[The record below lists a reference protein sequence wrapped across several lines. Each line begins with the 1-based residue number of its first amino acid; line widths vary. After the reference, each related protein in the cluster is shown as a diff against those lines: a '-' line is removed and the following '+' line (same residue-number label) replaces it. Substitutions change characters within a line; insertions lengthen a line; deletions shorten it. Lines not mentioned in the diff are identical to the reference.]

1 VIAYITTFYPAVSHT
16 FILREVEALR
26 RRGVAIST
34 TGVRRA
40 SAADLLSEQDRR
52 AFETTHAL
60 LPPRW
65 GSVVGAQIFA
75 LLRHP
80 CAFVS
85 TLGLA
90 LKLARAGWRGPLWQV
105 FYFGEAIM
113 AWRHWRRMDVRHVH
127 AHFAAVPA
135 DVALLA
141 SHFGRAAGSG
151 PRSWSFTM
159 HGPIELWDVSWFG
172 LADKVRH
179 ADAVVCISD
188 FARSQLMALVEE
200 RHWSKLRVIHCGVDP
215 ARYAGVADPP
225 SGRPRILCVG
235 RLVPEKGQ
243 AVLLNALALLTKHGV
258 DAELELVGEGPS
270 REALEGLVTKLALGD
285 RVSFAGTI
293 GQDAIDA
300 HYEAA
305 SVFCLPS
312 FSEGVPVVLMEAMA
326 CRRPVVAT
334 AIAGIRELVDDGKS
348 GVLVSPGRT
357 DELARAL
364 ERLLRNPD
372 LCQQLGEAGRRHVAR
387 CYDIGS
393 SAGQLQELFGDL
405 RCEQSP
411 APANADRPTDQP
423 SPVPDTELARQTTPQ
438 SSTAPSLTAR

>member
-1 VIAYITTFYPAVSHT
+1 VIAYITTSYPAVSHT

-26 RRGVAIST
+26 RRGVAIT
-34 TGVRRA
+34 TTAVRRA

-52 AFETTHAL
+52 AFKTTHAL

-80 CAFVS
+80 RAFVS
-85 TLGLA
+85 TLRLA
-90 LKLARAGWRGPLWQV
+90 FKLTRPGWRGRVWQV
-105 FYFGEAIM
+105 FYFGEAVM
-113 AWRHWRRMDVRHVH
+113 AWRHWRRLDVRHVH

-135 DVALLA
+135 DVARLA
-141 SHFGRAAGSG
+141 SHFGRAAGCG

-243 AVLLNALALLTKHGV
+243 AVLLNALALLRKHGV

-270 REALEGLVTKLALGD
+270 REALEGLVTTLALGD
-285 RVSFAGTI
+285 RVCFAGAI

-348 GVLVSPGRT
+348 GILVSPGRT

-364 ERLLRNPD
+364 ERLLRNPA
-372 LCQQLGEAGRRHVAR
+372 LCQQLGEAGRRNVAL
-387 CYDIGS
+387 CYDINS

-411 APANADRPTDQP
+411 VPANADRPSDLP
-423 SPVPDTELARQTTPQ
+423 SFLPSAELARQTTPQ
-438 SSTAPSLTAR
+438 SSTAPSLRAR